1 MAFKS
6 KFDKMVDVKKSE
18 EEFKETLKKT
28 PLEKGDLPAMII
40 ASLIVF
46 LPALLIVIGFVL
58 LFVWFFFWR

>member
-18 EEFKETLKKT
+18 EEFRETLKKT
-28 PLEKGDLPAMII
+28 PLEKGDLPALII

-46 LPALLIVIGFVL
+46 VPALLFVIGLVL
-58 LFVWFFFWR
+58 LVIWLFFWR